1 MYILITILIILVCIC
16 LSAIVLIQNPKGGGV
31 NASFSG
37 ASQQLFGA
45 SRSSDVVEKA
55 TWTLAVLMLVFCL
68 ATTFF
73 IDKNAV
79 STATQKAA
87 PEKTDV
93 EKRLNETG
101 GFNQPIAPVQ
111 TPQQQQPQPTA
122 PSK

>member
-1 MYILITILIILVCIC
+1 MYILITILIILVCVC

-55 TWTLAVLMLVFCL
+55 TWTLAALMLVFCL

-73 IDKNAV
+73 IDKNAA